1 MSERHKAHN
10 GRTLHGDREKP
21 VDSLADVGRD
31 PIGTAAA
38 ADSVRLDGAIA
49 DVGANATVRAD
60 RVQAMIDQ
68 NRDCVDKFRNP
79 DPPPTRHP

>member
-10 GRTLHGDREKP
+10 GRTAHGDREKP
-21 VDSLADVGRD
+21 VESLALDGRD

-38 ADSVRLDGAIA
+38 ADSVLVDGAIA
-49 DVGANATVRAD
+49 DVGANATSRAD